1 MGMMRLSFCSYER
14 GDIATAWGALSLSLS
29 LTMGMRRP
37 KSRSHGW
44 KRREVPNDLSHTR
57 AHAFGSSKRGEPAI
71 GGICNIVSPEL
82 ALGGT
87 RLPRR

>member
-1 MGMMRLSFCSYER
+1 MGMMRLSLCSYER